1 MSIRNLFKQL
11 LAITF
16 ISLPAALSAL
26 NSDIVSTPDFA
37 FPQKVTKASL
47 SAMNT
52 ALKNGNDIEAIRS
65 LMDYAIAQASIGNDN
80 SKKIISKIDSVIPN
94 LKAPESTS
102 LVKLLKAQIYSDI
115 YSSNKYL
122 YDNRNL
128 PLNPLPDDYTEWSG
142 EQFRQVISDLCDESL
157 RPTTALQKANLDKYT
172 SIINIAHG
180 ELTYY
185 PTLFDFVA
193 YRTIEL
199 RTGLSEFS
207 NSLSILLMTPRTT
220 FVLQPK
226 YVPMSIQAEKILDTY
241 SDLLKFHA
249 NNIAPLIIA
258 DINRLNFIENNVYNS
273 MSDAAE
279 NTYNRLLM
287 DLYSEYKSSEYSGL
301 ILSEIRYSDYDYSEK
316 TYLYNL
322 IKVFCEKFPNSN
334 IIGCLNNILAEISKK
349 SIEMQSSLNV
359 SPKLDFPLVVNV
371 ENVKDLTIKVL
382 KVDYDPFEPSINLGK
397 AKSHLIKTIPLSF
410 ENDIPFKAQKK
421 CLLNLPEP
429 GKYVVITD
437 IDDKTNTADNYIRPI
452 LCTEMSMEL
461 INAENNRQVVA
472 VYGNS
477 GIPIAD
483 ATVNLRPFKDRT
495 NIQEIGKTGSDG
507 ILQLEKS
514 QNGLLYVKKDG
525 LGCSQPGSSPSIYS
539 TYTDW
544 KIDGQ
549 AFTSLAIYK
558 PGDTVEFNSIIY
570 EYRGQNYR
578 LKKNYS
584 IDALLYNT
592 NRIYIDTLKLRTD
605 DWGRCNGSF
614 SIPKGELT
622 GNYGILIQ
630 GNSNSGTNR
639 IICNKTFMVS
649 DYKLPTFYVD
659 INSILTSTDKDQ
671 TGDLTIAGKVKTY
684 SGMGLGNIPLKYT
697 LSVSSQLWWR
707 ALNSIDFYSESDST
721 EANGLFSIVISKKM
735 LAYSPDPNGL
745 YTIRIEATTDAG
757 ESQQCTKSF
766 SIGNVLTL
774 MADIP
779 DNINVTNATPLS
791 IKVLRSDMQP
801 IDTII
806 PYSLRNSSN
815 NAVVSHGT
823 IKTSNPTVNWT
834 KIPSGQYSLEL
845 KSFTQTEDSIKS
857 YNVILFRPNDKK
869 SPASVPFWMP
879 YTKDQPIVLDR
890 QSRATLLYA
899 TTAPETYIL
908 KTLSDGNKII
918 SQEWIKTK
926 SGMHTL
932 NISVPADL
940 ISPNINLITI
950 QNFCKYEYNLDLK
963 YNKAQSIKII
973 AETFRDKV
981 IPGNEETW
989 TFRVV
994 NQDSTSTS
1002 AALIMDMYNSALDA
1016 LRSDSWNYIKRHDY
1030 IYKTNVEFVGE
1041 GSYSYRILLP
1051 YTSAMCTSHS
1061 TPRFK
1066 LYGYPLFNNYRLSFG
1081 RNRMMLKSASSGA
1094 MDIVDYSMPTAAHE
1108 ETLSIDEIATTPEFN
1123 IRGEQQNPTNNNPVF
1138 EYRESE
1144 TPLAFYKPTLNTDSE
1159 GRLSVS
1165 FRVPNANTTWKLRA
1179 LAFTDSL
1186 LTDLYSANIIANK
1199 PVMVQPNLPRFV
1211 RTGDSIDINALVM
1224 NNSDSDES
1232 ISTTIELFNPT
1243 NEKII
1248 SDTTICQTVK
1258 ANNTATASIR
1268 FFAPEDMTF
1277 VGYRVKSASATFADG
1292 EQSVI
1297 PILQSTTPVIE
1308 TLPFYISPDSTT
1320 FNMKLP
1326 ETGTEANVTL
1336 QYCDNPTWL
1345 AVTALPGLRS
1355 GQMSTPSD
1363 ASNAIFSA
1371 AVAEGLLK
1379 DYPAIDE
1386 ALRQWTSSDRSDS
1399 TLVSMLQRNS
1409 DLKTILLQATPWMV
1423 DAMNDTERMQRLAL
1437 LFDKKEISEV
1447 YSAAIGLLKKLQR
1460 DNGGWAWINQSETTS
1475 QWATEDA
1482 LYTFGYLNQLG
1493 YMPKDKELAKMI
1505 EQALDWD
1512 QKEVVK
1518 QYKKYPTSSFRKFL
1532 IIRDQWPS
1540 FTPSAEGKRII
1551 SNEIQKIV
1559 KNWKK
1564 YSVGDKAVAA
1574 RLLYNNGYKQL
1585 SRTVLASLKEYAE
1598 CSATKGM
1605 WWPSLGDSFGGSLL
1619 QLGVA
1624 SDALLTLYTIE
1635 PQSTDIDLIRQWLI
1649 LQKEAQNWGSGSM
1662 TTQIIAA
1669 IIKTSPKWLNKA
1681 SEVSMDIDGSAIDF
1695 KYNDSLIGD
1704 FRKNITD
1711 MNPSGAILTINKS
1724 TGTPSWGAVYSRSIK
1739 KMDMVEPS
1747 SCEAVS
1753 IEKKYFKADGTEWI
1767 KSSDFK
1773 VGDRVKVQLLIHA
1786 TRDMQ
1791 YMAITDDRA
1800 ACLEPVEQLPTPIYS
1815 EGLCFYRENRDAFT
1829 NIFVTNMPKGTYLL
1843 EYELWVNNAG
1853 EFSSGIATIQSQYAP
1868 ELSAHSSGTIINVG
1882 ENLVKKP

>member
-1 MSIRNLFKQL
+1 
-11 LAITF
+11 
-16 ISLPAALSAL
+16 
-26 NSDIVSTPDFA
+26 
-37 FPQKVTKASL
+37 
-47 SAMNT
+47 
-52 ALKNGNDIEAIRS
+52 
-65 LMDYAIAQASIGNDN
+65 
-80 SKKIISKIDSVIPN
+80 
-94 LKAPESTS
+94 
-102 LVKLLKAQIYSDI
+102 
-115 YSSNKYL
+115 
-122 YDNRNL
+122 
-128 PLNPLPDDYTEWSG
+128 
-142 EQFRQVISDLCDESL
+142 
-157 RPTTALQKANLDKYT
+157 
-172 SIINIAHG
+172 
-180 ELTYY
+180 
-185 PTLFDFVA
+185 
-193 YRTIEL
+193 
-199 RTGLSEFS
+199 
-207 NSLSILLMTPRTT
+207 
-220 FVLQPK
+220 
-226 YVPMSIQAEKILDTY
+226 
-241 SDLLKFHA
+241 
-249 NNIAPLIIA
+249 
-258 DINRLNFIENNVYNS
+258 
-273 MSDAAE
+273 
-279 NTYNRLLM
+279 
-287 DLYSEYKSSEYSGL
+287 
-301 ILSEIRYSDYDYSEK
+301 
-316 TYLYNL
+316 
-322 IKVFCEKFPNSN
+322 
-334 IIGCLNNILAEISKK
+334 
-349 SIEMQSSLNV
+349 
-359 SPKLDFPLVVNV
+359 
-371 ENVKDLTIKVL
+371 
-382 KVDYDPFEPSINLGK
+382 
-397 AKSHLIKTIPLSF
+397 
-410 ENDIPFKAQKK
+410 
-421 CLLNLPEP
+421 
-429 GKYVVITD
+429 
-437 IDDKTNTADNYIRPI
+437 
-452 LCTEMSMEL
+452 
-461 INAENNRQVVA
+461 
-472 VYGNS
+472 
-477 GIPIAD
+477 
-483 ATVNLRPFKDRT
+483 
-495 NIQEIGKTGSDG
+495 
-507 ILQLEKS
+507 
-514 QNGLLYVKKDG
+514 
-525 LGCSQPGSSPSIYS
+525 
-539 TYTDW
+539 
-544 KIDGQ
+544 
-549 AFTSLAIYK
+549 
-558 PGDTVEFNSIIY
+558 
-570 EYRGQNYR
+570 
-578 LKKNYS
+578 
-584 IDALLYNT
+584 
-592 NRIYIDTLKLRTD
+592 
-605 DWGRCNGSF
+605 
-614 SIPKGELT
+614 
-622 GNYGILIQ
+622 
-630 GNSNSGTNR
+630 
-639 IICNKTFMVS
+639 
-649 DYKLPTFYVD
+649 
-659 INSILTSTDKDQ
+659 
-671 TGDLTIAGKVKTY
+671 
-684 SGMGLGNIPLKYT
+684 
-697 LSVSSQLWWR
+697 
-707 ALNSIDFYSESDST
+707 
-721 EANGLFSIVISKKM
+721 
-735 LAYSPDPNGL
+735 
-745 YTIRIEATTDAG
+745 
-757 ESQQCTKSF
+757 
-766 SIGNVLTL
+766 
-774 MADIP
+774 
-779 DNINVTNATPLS
+779 
-791 IKVLRSDMQP
+791 
-801 IDTII
+801 
-806 PYSLRNSSN
+806 
-815 NAVVSHGT
+815 
-823 IKTSNPTVNWT
+823 
-834 KIPSGQYSLEL
+834 
-845 KSFTQTEDSIKS
+845 
-857 YNVILFRPNDKK
+857 
-869 SPASVPFWMP
+869 
-879 YTKDQPIVLDR
+879 
-890 QSRATLLYA
+890 
-899 TTAPETYIL
+899 
-908 KTLSDGNKII
+908 
-918 SQEWIKTK
+918 
-926 SGMHTL
+926 
-932 NISVPADL
+932 
-940 ISPNINLITI
+940 
-950 QNFCKYEYNLDLK
+950 
-963 YNKAQSIKII
+963 
-973 AETFRDKV
+973 
-981 IPGNEETW
+981 
-989 TFRVV
+989 
-994 NQDSTSTS
+994 
-1002 AALIMDMYNSALDA
+1002 
-1016 LRSDSWNYIKRHDY
+1016 
-1030 IYKTNVEFVGE
+1030 
-1041 GSYSYRILLP
+1041 
-1051 YTSAMCTSHS
+1051 
-1061 TPRFK
+1061 
-1066 LYGYPLFNNYRLSFG
+1066 
-1081 RNRMMLKSASSGA
+1081 
-1094 MDIVDYSMPTAAHE
+1094 
-1108 ETLSIDEIATTPEFN
+1108 
-1123 IRGEQQNPTNNNPVF
+1123 
-1138 EYRESE
+1138 
-1144 TPLAFYKPTLNTDSE
+1144 
-1159 GRLSVS
+1159 
-1165 FRVPNANTTWKLRA
+1165 
-1179 LAFTDSL
+1179 
-1186 LTDLYSANIIANK
+1186 
-1199 PVMVQPNLPRFV
+1199 MVQPNLPRFV